1 MGYES
6 PIECAYVGCHALRRT
21 VNHWYVVEETPS
33 GAHIHR
39 WADCSEKSMKNGKP
53 YCGLSHAF
61 LAASNILTPDTT
73 VANREST
80 LELKPPLNREGLA
93 PEAKE
98 DLEPTP
104 GEPEEKGAAWRTS

>member
-6 PIECAYVGCHALRRT
+6 PIECAYVGCNALRRS

-33 GAHIHR
+33 GSHIHR
-39 WADCSEKSMKNGKP
+39 WSDCSEKSMKNGKP

-73 VANREST
+73 IANREST
-80 LELKPPLNREGLA
+80 LELKPPLNREGTV
-93 PEAKE
+93 PVEAKE
-98 DLEPTP
+98 DLETIP
-104 GEPEEKGAAWRTS
+104 GEPEKTE

>member
-1 MGYES
+1 MKDGKHFCG
-6 PIECAYVGCHALRRT
+6 IAHTIQT
-21 VNHWYVVEETPS
+21 V
-33 GAHIHR
+33 
-39 WADCSEKSMKNGKP
+39 
-53 YCGLSHAF
+53 
-61 LAASNILTPDTT
+61 SNLLTPDTT

-104 GEPEEKGAAWRTS
+104 GEPEKAEQIG